1 MLGSINQIY
10 TVICLPTNFQGGLVK
25 STVNGQS
32 DSSDDILAERIQVS
46 YRLNELVIEMGFSLC
61 RFEYV
66 SINTSVSRAVLSLY
80 QSL

>member
-10 TVICLPTNFQGGLVK
+10 TVICLPTNFQGLVK

-32 DSSDDILAERIQVS
+32 DSSDDILAERIQVA